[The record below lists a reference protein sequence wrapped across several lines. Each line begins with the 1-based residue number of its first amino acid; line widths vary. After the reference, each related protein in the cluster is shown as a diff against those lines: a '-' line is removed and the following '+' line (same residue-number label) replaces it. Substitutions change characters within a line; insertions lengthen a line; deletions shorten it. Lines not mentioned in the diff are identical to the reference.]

1 MPSSSLASF
10 SYKPAVEVVSPMY
23 KAPTSSTSSNYNSTN
38 YSTKSVSSPSNKKIE
53 TIKFVEINGFILGK
67 SLG

>member
-1 MPSSSLASF
+1 MPSNSFASF
-10 SYKPAVEVVSPMY
+10 SYKPAIEVVSPTY

-53 TIKFVEINGFILGK
+53 ATKFVDINGFILGK